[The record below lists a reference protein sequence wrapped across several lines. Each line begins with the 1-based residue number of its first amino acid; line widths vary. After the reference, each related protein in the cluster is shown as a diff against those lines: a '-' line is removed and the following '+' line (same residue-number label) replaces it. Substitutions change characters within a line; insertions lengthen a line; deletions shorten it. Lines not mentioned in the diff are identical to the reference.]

1 MNIVEIFRLGGP
13 AMWPLLG
20 LSILSLTVILE
31 RLWFWARILSKE
43 KETVNRVLDAAVQ
56 DWDTATEIAK
66 RASKKPIGR
75 FLYAPLRLGQPD
87 PEVFKLALESS
98 AHEELN
104 SMRGGDKILE
114 GIIGLAPLL
123 GLFGTVWG
131 LIVSLRSIRISD
143 LGTPSTSGVT
153 LGIGE
158 ALISTAS
165 GLVVAIF
172 TLAFYRLFQI
182 LLFNQTKI
190 FHRSGSELELL
201 YRQYWSQSGSGR
213 KGKKRT
219 KPAQEPVV
227 KPEEE
232 TVSPPRTGDFAE
244 PESTT
249 QFQSETIAQPSEID
263 SSGSETET
271 STEELQSTVP
281 GKTGLFN
288 RLRNRLQNN
297 SYEGKESS
305 FTETP
310 ETATIAENYTGVPH
324 VNDTSRITEN
334 YTDSPHITETSTITE
349 NYTDVP
355 HVTEVSITSDKVNA
369 DDRADVNKSDVS
381 SPSDTIVE
389 DSRKD

>member
-1 MNIVEIFRLGGP
+1 MNIVEIFQLGGP

-43 KETVNRVLDAAVQ
+43 KEIVNRVLDAAVQ
-56 DWDTATEIAK
+56 DWEAATEIAR
-66 RASKKPIGR
+66 RASNKPIGR

-87 PEVFKLALESS
+87 PEVFKLALEST

-165 GLVVAIF
+165 GLVVAIV
-172 TLAFYRLFQI
+172 TLAFYRLFQV
-182 LLFNQTKI
+182 LLFNQMKI

-201 YRQYWSQSGSGR
+201 YRQFWSQLQSGSSR
-213 KGKKRT
+213 KNKKRSAPQ
-219 KPAQEPVV
+219 KPVNQ
-227 KPEEE
+227 PEEE
-232 TVSPPRTGDFAE
+232 TVSPKVNRDFVE
-244 PESTT
+244 PESKT
-249 QFQSETIAQPSEID
+249 QIQSETIVQTPETISD
-263 SSGSETET
+263 SPKTET
-271 STEELQSTVP
+271 ISEEFNPTTP
-281 GKTGLFN
+281 GKTGLFQ
-288 RLRNRLQNN
+288 RLRNRIGN
-297 SYEGKESS
+297 SNSEVKQSS
-305 FTETP
+305 FTESPEIETP
-310 ETATIAENYTGVPH
+310 
-324 VNDTSRITEN
+324 
-334 YTDSPHITETSTITE
+334 TDS
-349 NYTDVP
+349 YTNTAN
-355 HVTEVSITSDKVNA
+355 VTEVSTTSENVEV
-369 DDRADVNKSDVS
+369 DDRTDREQNNFS
-381 SPSDTIVE
+381 STSEPTVE
-389 DSRKD
+389 DIRKE

>member
-1 MNIVEIFRLGGP
+1 MNIVEIFQLGGP

-43 KETVNRVLDAAVQ
+43 KEIVNRVLDASVQ
-56 DWDTATEIAK
+56 DWEAATEIAR
-66 RASKKPIGR
+66 RASNKPIGR

-87 PEVFKLALESS
+87 PEVFKLALEST

-165 GLVVAIF
+165 GLVVAIV
-172 TLAFYRLFQI
+172 TLAFYRLFQV
-182 LLFNQTKI
+182 LLFNQMKI

-201 YRQYWSQSGSGR
+201 YRQYWSQQSGSSR
-213 KGKKRT
+213 KGKTRST
-219 KPAQEPVV
+219 PPQKPVI
-227 KPEEE
+227 KPEKER
-232 TVSPPRTGDFAE
+232 VSSVSNRDFIE

-249 QFQSETIAQPSEID
+249 QIQSETIVQTPEID
-263 SSGSETET
+263 SSTEMGSEEVNP
-271 STEELQSTVP
+271 TVP
-281 GKTGLFN
+281 SKTGLFQ

-297 SYEGKESS
+297 PSEVTESN
-305 FTETP
+305 FTEVP
-310 ETATIAENYTGVPH
+310 ETATIADNYP
-324 VNDTSRITEN
+324 DT
-334 YTDSPHITETSTITE
+334 
-349 NYTDVP
+349 P
-355 HVTEVSITSDKVNA
+355 HVTEPSTITDNYPDTPHVVEPSTTTENA
-369 DDRADVNKSDVS
+369 DGDDRADANNSNFSATSD
-381 SPSDTIVE
+381 PTVE

>member
-43 KETVNRVLDAAVQ
+43 REIVNRVLDAAVQ
-56 DWDTATEIAK
+56 DWDAATEIAR
-66 RASKKPIGR
+66 RASNKPIGR
-75 FLYAPLRLGQPD
+75 FLYAPLRLGQPE
-87 PEVFKLALESS
+87 PEIFKLALEST

-165 GLVVAIF
+165 GLVVAIV
-172 TLAFYRLFQI
+172 TLAFYRLFQV
-182 LLFNQTKI
+182 LLFNQMKI

-201 YRQYWSQSGSGR
+201 YRQYWSQSSSGSGR
-213 KGKKRT
+213 KNKKRNAPPQ
-219 KPAQEPVV
+219 KPVIQ
-227 KPEEE
+227 PEEE
-232 TVSPPRTGDFAE
+232 RVSPKNNRDFAE

-249 QFQSETIAQPSEID
+249 QMQAETILQTPEID
-263 SSGSETET
+263 SSLPRTET
-271 STEELQSTVP
+271 PTEENHPTAP
-281 GKTGLFN
+281 GKTGLFQ
-288 RLRNRLQNN
+288 RLRNRLKNDN
-297 SYEGKESS
+297 SEVKESE
-305 FTETP
+305 FTQIP
-310 ETATIAENYTGVPH
+310 ETATITDNYTEAAH
-324 VNDTSRITEN
+324 VNEASTTSENIDVDNREDT
-334 YTDSPHITETSTITE
+334 
-349 NYTDVP
+349 
-355 HVTEVSITSDKVNA
+355 
-369 DDRADVNKSDVS
+369 NKSHFS
-381 SPSDTIVE
+381 SNSDTTVE

>member
-43 KETVNRVLDAAVQ
+43 RDIVNRVLDAAVQ
-56 DWDTATEIAK
+56 DWEAATEIAR
-66 RASKKPIGR
+66 RANNKPIGR

-87 PEVFKLALESS
+87 PEIFKLALEST

-172 TLAFYRLFQI
+172 TLAFYRLFQV
-182 LLFNQTKI
+182 LLFNQMKI

-201 YRQYWSQSGSGR
+201 YRQYWSQSSSGSSR
-213 KGKKRT
+213 KNKKRNAPPQ
-219 KPAQEPVV
+219 KPVIQ
-227 KPEEE
+227 PEEE
-232 TVSPPRTGDFAE
+232 RVSPKNNRDFAE

-249 QFQSETIAQPSEID
+249 KMQAETIVQTPEID
-263 SSGSETET
+263 SSLPIRETP
-271 STEELQSTVP
+271 TEENHPTTP
-281 GKTGLFN
+281 GKTGLFQ
-288 RLRNRLQNN
+288 RLRNRLKNDN
-297 SYEGKESS
+297 SEVKESD
-305 FTETP
+305 FTQTPEPETITDNYKESDFTQTP
-310 ETATIAENYTGVPH
+310 ETATIADNYT
-324 VNDTSRITEN
+324 EAA
-334 YTDSPHITETSTITE
+334 
-349 NYTDVP
+349 
-355 HVTEVSITSDKVNA
+355 HVTEASTTSENVHV
-369 DDRADVNKSDVS
+369 DDRTDTNKSHFTS
-381 SPSDTIVE
+381 NSDTTVE

>member
-1 MNIVEIFRLGGP
+1 MNIIEIFQLGGP

-43 KETVNRVLDAAVQ
+43 REIVNRVLDAAVQ
-56 DWDTATEIAK
+56 DWEAATEIAR
-66 RASKKPIGR
+66 RATNKPIGR

-87 PEVFKLALESS
+87 PELFKLALEST

-143 LGTPSTSGVT
+143 LGTPSTAGVT

-158 ALISTAS
+158 ALITTAS
-165 GLVVAIF
+165 GLVVAIV
-172 TLAFYRLFQI
+172 TLAFYRLFQV
-182 LLFNQTKI
+182 LLFNQMKI

-201 YRQYWSQSGSGR
+201 YRQYWSQASSGSGR
-213 KGKKRT
+213 KNKKRS
-219 KPAQEPVV
+219 KPPQEPVI

-232 TVSPPRTGDFAE
+232 SVSPPRNRDFAQ

-249 QFQSETIAQPSEID
+249 QIQSETIVQTPEID
-263 SSGSETET
+263 SSEPQTET
-271 STEELQSTVP
+271 SIEENHPTAP
-281 GKTGLFN
+281 GKTGIFQ
-288 RLRNRLQNN
+288 RLRNRINKNN
-297 SYEGKESS
+297 SEVKKSN
-305 FTETP
+305 FTEAP
-310 ETATIAENYTGVPH
+310 ETATITDNHTDATNVANVKEESTSSED
-324 VNDTSRITEN
+324 VNVEDESADAN
-334 YTDSPHITETSTITE
+334 KSNFS
-349 NYTDVP
+349 
-355 HVTEVSITSDKVNA
+355 STSD
-369 DDRADVNKSDVS
+369 
-381 SPSDTIVE
+381 PIVE
-389 DSRKD
+389 DIKKD

>member
-1 MNIVEIFRLGGP
+1 MNIVEIFQLGGP

-43 KETVNRVLDAAVQ
+43 KEIVNRVLDAAVQ
-56 DWDTATEIAK
+56 DWEAATEIAR
-66 RASKKPIGR
+66 RASNKPIGR

-87 PEVFKLALESS
+87 PEVFKLALEST

-114 GIIGLAPLL
+114 AIIGLAPLL

-165 GLVVAIF
+165 GLVVAIV
-172 TLAFYRLFQI
+172 TLAFYRLFQV
-182 LLFNQTKI
+182 LLFNQMKI

-201 YRQYWSQSGSGR
+201 YRQFWSQSQSGSSR
-213 KGKKRT
+213 KNKKRSAPPQ
-219 KPAQEPVV
+219 KPVNQ
-227 KPEEE
+227 PEEE
-232 TVSPPRTGDFAE
+232 KISPKISRDFAE

-249 QFQSETIAQPSEID
+249 QIQSETIVQTPETISD
-263 SSGSETET
+263 RPPTET
-271 STEELQSTVP
+271 LRTETTSEEFNPTAP
-281 GKTGLFN
+281 GKTGLFQ
-288 RLRNRLQNN
+288 RLRNRLANDNTEVKQ
-297 SYEGKESS
+297 SS
-305 FTETP
+305 FTESPEIETP
-310 ETATIAENYTGVPH
+310 SDSYTNTAN
-324 VNDTSRITEN
+324 
-334 YTDSPHITETSTITE
+334 
-349 NYTDVP
+349 
-355 HVTEVSITSDKVNA
+355 VTEVSTTSENVEV
-369 DDRADVNKSDVS
+369 DDRADANQNNFSSTSD
-381 SPSDTIVE
+381 PTVE
-389 DSRKD
+389 DLRKE

>member
-1 MNIVEIFRLGGP
+1 MNIVEIFQLGGP

-43 KETVNRVLDAAVQ
+43 KEIVNRVLDASVQ
-56 DWDTATEIAK
+56 DWEAATEIAR
-66 RASKKPIGR
+66 RASNKPIGR

-87 PEVFKLALESS
+87 PEVFKLALEST

-114 GIIGLAPLL
+114 AIIGLAPLL

-158 ALISTAS
+158 ALISTAT
-165 GLVVAIF
+165 GLVVAIV
-172 TLAFYRLFQI
+172 TLAFYRLFQV
-182 LLFNQTKI
+182 LLFNQMKI

-201 YRQYWSQSGSGR
+201 YRQYWSQSQSGSSR
-213 KGKKRT
+213 KNKKRNT
-219 KPAQEPVV
+219 PPQKPVIKQ
-227 KPEEE
+227 EEE
-232 TVSPPRTGDFAE
+232 RVTPQNNRDFAE

-249 QFQSETIAQPSEID
+249 HIQSETIVQTPETDASLPQTDIRSE
-263 SSGSETET
+263 EFNPTA
-271 STEELQSTVP
+271 P
-281 GKTGLFN
+281 GKTGLFQ
-288 RLRNRLQNN
+288 RLRNRIANNN
-297 SYEGKESS
+297 SEEKESN

-310 ETATIAENYTGVPH
+310 ETPT
-324 VNDTSRITEN
+324 ITEN
-334 YTDSPHITETSTITE
+334 YTDSTNVTEETSTTPE
-349 NYTDVP
+349 NLNVDDRIDP
-355 HVTEVSITSDKVNA
+355 NPNNSNFSSTSD
-369 DDRADVNKSDVS
+369 
-381 SPSDTIVE
+381 PTVE
-389 DSRKD
+389 DIRKE

>member
-1 MNIVEIFRLGGP
+1 MNIVEIFQLGGP

-43 KETVNRVLDAAVQ
+43 KEIVNRVLDAAVQ
-56 DWDTATEIAK
+56 DWEAAKEIAR
-66 RASKKPIGR
+66 RASNKPIGR

-87 PEVFKLALESS
+87 PEVFKLALEST

-114 GIIGLAPLL
+114 AIIGLAPLL

-158 ALISTAS
+158 ALISTAT
-165 GLVVAIF
+165 GLVVAIV
-172 TLAFYRLFQI
+172 TLAFYRLFQV
-182 LLFNQTKI
+182 LLFNQMKI

-201 YRQYWSQSGSGR
+201 YRQYWSQVSLSSGR
-213 KGKKRT
+213 KGKKRNAPQ
-219 KPAQEPVV
+219 KPVIKTEEVE
-227 KPEEE
+227 PEEE
-232 TVSPPRTGDFAE
+232 IVSPPITRDFVE
-244 PESTT
+244 PEETTT
-249 QFQSETIAQPSEID
+249 QIQAETIVQTPETDSDLPS
-263 SSGSETET
+263 TET
-271 STEELQSTVP
+271 ATEEINPTVP
-281 GKTGLFN
+281 SKTGLFQ
-288 RLRNRLQNN
+288 RLRNRIANN
-297 SYEGKESS
+297 DYGMKESS

-310 ETATIAENYTGVPH
+310 ETATISDNYSDEFPA
-324 VNDTSRITEN
+324 N
-334 YTDSPHITETSTITE
+334 
-349 NYTDVP
+349 
-355 HVTEVSITSDKVNA
+355 EVSTTSENVDADVDV
-369 DDRADVNKSDVS
+369 DDRATSNPNFSETS
-381 SPSDTIVE
+381 ETTVE

>member
-1 MNIVEIFRLGGP
+1 MNIVEIFQLGGP

-43 KETVNRVLDAAVQ
+43 REIVNRVLDAAVQ
-56 DWDTATEIAK
+56 DWEAATEIA
-66 RASKKPIGR
+66 RRSNSKPIGR

-87 PEVFKLALESS
+87 PEVFKLALEST

-165 GLVVAIF
+165 GLVVAIV
-172 TLAFYRLFQI
+172 TLTFYRLFQV
-182 LLFNQTKI
+182 LLFNQMKI

-201 YRQYWSQSGSGR
+201 YRQYWSQSGSASNR
-213 KGKKRT
+213 KGKKRNAPPQ
-219 KPAQEPVV
+219 KPIIKPEEV
-227 KPEEE
+227 KPEKEIVSPPITRDFAKPEESKTQIQAETIVQTPETDSDLPPTE
-232 TVSPPRTGDFAE
+232 TVS
-244 PESTT
+244 
-249 QFQSETIAQPSEID
+249 
-263 SSGSETET
+263 TET
-271 STEELQSTVP
+271 SAEEINPTVP
-281 GKTGLFN
+281 GKTGLFQ
-288 RLRNRLQNN
+288 RLRNRLKNN
-297 SYEGKESS
+297 NNYEVKEST
-305 FTETP
+305 FTEAP
-310 ETATIAENYTGVPH
+310 ETATSTDNYSDEPQVTEATTTSENVDVEEHITASNP
-324 VNDTSRITEN
+324 NFSDTS
-334 YTDSPHITETSTITE
+334 ETT
-349 NYTDVP
+349 
-355 HVTEVSITSDKVNA
+355 
-369 DDRADVNKSDVS
+369 
-381 SPSDTIVE
+381 VE
-389 DSRKD
+389 DSKKD